1 MGKMSMENIEF
12 TVFGNG
18 RVRCRVV
25 DAGGRHRVLDEFER
39 DIGPAQ
45 VQELVETAVPS
56 GLADFDAHG
65 YVEQIQEAGGR
76 VPQNEDGVDVLF
88 KIELDHSSHSFLLD
102 SPDEFARRFPSD
114 ARFRSWITSS
124 RCSARSTGS
133 IGGSGR
139 AHTRP
144 ERPLADSG

>member
-45 VQELVETAVPS
+45 VQELVETAVQS

-65 YVEQIQEAGGR
+65 YVEQIQKAGGR

-114 ARFRSWITSS
+114 ARFRSLDHIIQVLGEIHREHRRLRPGSH
-124 RCSARSTGS
+124 STGATA
-133 IGGSGR
+133 R
-139 AHTRP
+139 
-144 ERPLADSG
+144 